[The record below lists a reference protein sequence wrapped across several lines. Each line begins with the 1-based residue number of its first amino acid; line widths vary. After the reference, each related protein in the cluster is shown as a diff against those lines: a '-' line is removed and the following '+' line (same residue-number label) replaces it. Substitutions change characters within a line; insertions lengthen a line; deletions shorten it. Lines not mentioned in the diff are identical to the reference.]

1 MYERSVIIPSSIESI
16 NRVEKI
22 IDEIS
27 EQRDISQDLYGKILI
42 ATLEAVNNAI
52 SHGNNFAIDKKVKV
66 EFRIIDNQFT
76 ISVEDEGKG
85 FNLSVIPDPTAPENI
100 EKISGRGIFIMRQY
114 ADELEFND
122 LGNRSVMT
130 FAL

>member
-27 EQRDISQDLYGKILI
+27 EQRQISHDLYGKILI
-42 ATLEAVNNAI
+42 ATIEAVNNAI
-52 SHGNNFAIDKKVKV
+52 SHGNNFAHDKKVKV
-66 EFRIIDNQFT
+66 EFILTDSTFRIA
-76 ISVEDEGKG
+76 VEDEGIG
-85 FNLSVIPDPTAPENI
+85 FNPASVPDPTAPENI
-100 EKISGRGIFIMRQY
+100 EKISGRGIFIMRQF
-114 ADELEFND
+114 ADSIEFNEQ
-122 LGNRSVMT
+122 GNRSTMT